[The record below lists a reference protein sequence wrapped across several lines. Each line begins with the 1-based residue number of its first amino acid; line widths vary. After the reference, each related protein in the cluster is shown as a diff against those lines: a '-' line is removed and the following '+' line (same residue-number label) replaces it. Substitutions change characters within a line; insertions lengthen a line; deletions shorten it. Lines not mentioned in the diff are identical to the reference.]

1 MADIGTLPTT
11 MNFQGTYQAYEKGK
25 QKKDIAIKA
34 DYDGRELDLVVK
46 DHVTKNNT
54 HLQMT
59 NDELFDFFSHKQ
71 SSKNLMEKLTHNI
84 NKNKNKIKIKNM
96 NKDNKQKQQTRK
108 KVVKPKRIEN
118 SKNSKNSKKT
128 KKVKRTRK
136 RK

>member
-1 MADIGTLPTT
+1 MAGIGTLPTT

-46 DHVTKNNT
+46 DHVKKNNT

-84 NKNKNKIKIKNM
+84 NKNKNM

-108 KVVKPKRIEN
+108 KAVKPKKIE
-118 SKNSKNSKKT
+118 KSKNSKKT

>member
-1 MADIGTLPTT
+1 MAGIGTLPTT

-46 DHVTKNNT
+46 DHVKKNNT

-84 NKNKNKIKIKNM
+84 NKNKNM

-108 KVVKPKRIEN
+108 KVVKPNKIEK
-118 SKNSKNSKKT
+118 SKNAKKP

>member
-1 MADIGTLPTT
+1 MAGIGTLPTT

-46 DHVTKNNT
+46 DHVKKNNT
-54 HLQMT
+54 HIQMT

-84 NKNKNKIKIKNM
+84 NKNKNM

-108 KVVKPKRIEN
+108 KVVKPNKIEK
-118 SKNSKNSKKT
+118 SKNAKKP